1 MKAPVYSKTGRK
13 VGEIELPI
21 HFKETIRP
29 DVIKRVVVAIQ
40 SHRLQPYGVNEMA
53 GKRKVIWLSKRRRD
67 YKTTY
72 GRGQSRTPR
81 KTLARRGRY
90 FLWVGAFAPQT
101 RGGREAHPPKVERK
115 LEKRVNEK
123 ERKLAIR
130 SAIAATAVRELVQK
144 RHRYNGD
151 VPIVLKD
158 EVEKL
163 KKAKEV
169 EKLLKKLG
177 MEKELERIK
186 ERKIRAGKGKMRGRK
201 YKKRVGPLFVVSKRC
216 DLMKSARNL
225 GDVIL
230 VKDLN
235 AEVLAPG
242 TQPGRLTLWTE
253 SAIKEL
259 EKGLFL

>member
-1 MKAPVYSKTGRK
+1 M
-13 VGEIELPI
+13 
-21 HFKETIRP
+21 
-29 DVIKRVVVAIQ
+29 
-40 SHRLQPYGVNEMA
+40 
-53 GKRKVIWLSKRRRD
+53 
-67 YKTTY
+67 
-72 GRGQSRTPR
+72 
-81 KTLARRGRY
+81 
-90 FLWVGAFAPQT
+90 
-101 RGGREAHPPKVERK
+101 
-115 LEKRVNEK
+115 
-123 ERKLAIR
+123 
-130 SAIAATAVRELVQK
+130 
-144 RHRYNGD
+144 
-151 VPIVLKD
+151 
-158 EVEKL
+158 
-163 KKAKEV
+163 
-169 EKLLKKLG
+169 LKKLG

-235 AEVLAPG
+235 AEALAPG